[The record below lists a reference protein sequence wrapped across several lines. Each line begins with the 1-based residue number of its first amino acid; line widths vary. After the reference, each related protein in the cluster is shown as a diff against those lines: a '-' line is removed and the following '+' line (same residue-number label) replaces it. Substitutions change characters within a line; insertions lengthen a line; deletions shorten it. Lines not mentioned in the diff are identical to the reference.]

1 MAARLQEA
9 GHGKTLLFEETE
21 GGHGGRGDRRP
32 QAAQT
37 AMRYMFLRRALGGT
51 A

>member
-1 MAARLQEA
+1 MF
-9 GHGKTLLFEETE
+9 FEETE

-37 AMRYMFLRRALGGT
+37 AMKYVFLQRALAGV